1 MGKLK
6 NHLIGLEDEFWAE
19 ANTLIGGCEN
29 FGDFFDTMWEHRD
42 KLPLE
47 TDEDVMILLEDAWYD
62 KWSEYP
68 SC

>member
-19 ANTLIGGCEN
+19 ANSIIGSCAN
-29 FGDFFDTMWEHRD
+29 AGDFIDTMLEHRD

-47 TDEDVMILLEDAWYD
+47 TEEDIVCLLEDAWYD
-62 KWSEYP
+62 KWSNYQ
-68 SC
+68 